1 MPLPDS
7 PASSAEMRRSYIK
20 VLIVWVLTLAAL
32 YAFPQLFA

>member
-1 MPLPDS
+1 MTQPEP
-7 PASSAEMRRSYIK
+7 PGASTDMRRSYLR